1 MALETKIYALLT
13 GTSAVATS
21 VKARVYPV
29 VAPQNPRY
37 PFIVYAR
44 ISGGQQ
50 NDLNG
55 YAILENPRMQ
65 IDIYSTSYSQV
76 KSISS
81 AVHTVMGTS
90 TTFKNTLISDQDLFE
105 DELQETGVF
114 RITQDYSCWN
124 RE

>member
-13 GTSAVATS
+13 GTSAVAIS
-21 VKARVYPV
+21 VKTRVYPV
-29 VAPQNPRY
+29 VAPQNPKY
-37 PFIVYAR
+37 PFLVYTR
-44 ISGGQQ
+44 ISGGKQ

-55 YAILENPRMQ
+55 YATLENPRVQ
-65 IDIYSTSYSQV
+65 IDTYSTSYSQG

-81 AVHTVMGTS
+81 AVHTVMNSATA
-90 TTFKNTLISDQDLFE
+90 FKSILLDDPDLFE

-114 RITQDYSCWN
+114 RTTQDYSCWN

>member
-1 MALETKIYALLT
+1 MALETKIYSILT

-29 VAPQNPRY
+29 VAPQNPKY
-37 PFIVYAR
+37 PFIVYMR

-55 YAILENPRMQ
+55 YATLENPRIQ
-65 IDIYSTSYSQV
+65 IDTYSTSYSQA

-81 AVHTVMGTS
+81 AVHTVMNSATA
-90 TTFKNTLISDQDLFE
+90 FRCTLISDLDLFE

-114 RITQDYSCWN
+114 RMTQDYSCWN